1 MPLKKNYEGFNE
13 ALLTHLM
20 LLVFSIPPENTKPEV
35 LRHFFRICRKTS
47 GMKCLKLF
55 CGIVKWLKRFF
66 NPDLFCCIGT
76 GDKWSKDCIGPIYF
90 SKIFMKTTE
99 IWAFVLCM
107 LHCNLVS
114 LRCNKYMNWFY
125 DLLFYSWFC
134 KLSSQY
140 YALPMHVPAGN
151 YMFKVNNRNTRAMCE
166 IC

>member
-66 NPDLFCCIGT
+66 NLDLFCCIGT
-76 GDKWSKDCIGPIYF
+76 GDKWSKDCSGPIYF

-99 IWAFVLCM
+99 I
-107 LHCNLVS
+107 
-114 LRCNKYMNWFY
+114 
-125 DLLFYSWFC
+125 
-134 KLSSQY
+134 
-140 YALPMHVPAGN
+140 
-151 YMFKVNNRNTRAMCE
+151 
-166 IC
+166 